1 MKPRARFLVVS
12 IFLVSLSSGF
22 AHSTV
27 TNGQT
32 RGSLTLYG
40 DVKVDESGAGGNKL
54 GSLTIVLYSQGGA
67 TIVGRTTVP
76 VNGRYRFNNVP
87 AGEYEL
93 AVEAEMAEI
102 ARLHVSVVGRPGSDY
117 QQDLEFAWKPMGSN
131 TASKPGT
138 ISAADLYQRSSAN
151 ESLFG
156 KAQQSLTGKK
166 YEEAVTLLTQVV
178 KSDPQDFQAW
188 SELGTAL
195 LLSNKKAEAEKAYEH
210 AVEVRPT
217 FKLALL
223 NLGRLRLAE
232 KKYEEAIVTL
242 TTLVQLDPGSPDGN
256 LFLGEA
262 YLQTKK
268 GSKAV
273 AYLNEAARLGRPDA
287 HLRLATL
294 YDAVGMK
301 DKAVVEYLEFLK
313 KRPDYP
319 DRKKLEKY
327 ITENTKKP

>member
-1 MKPRARFLVVS
+1 MNARARLSVIS
-12 IFLVSLSSGF
+12 IFLVSLTSGF
-22 AHSTV
+22 AHSTL
-27 TNGQT
+27 TKGQT
-32 RGSLTLYG
+32 RGSLTLFG
-40 DVKVDESGAGGNKL
+40 DVKVDESGARGNKL

-67 TIVGRTTVP
+67 TIIGRTTVP

-93 AVEAEMAEI
+93 AVEAEMSEI
-102 ARLHVSVVGRPGSDY
+102 ARLHVSVSGRPGSDY
-117 QQDLEFAWKPMGSN
+117 QQDLEFAWKPMGPN
-131 TASKPGT
+131 TSSKPAT
-138 ISAADLYQRSSAN
+138 VSAADLYQRSSAN
-151 ESLFG
+151 ESLFV
-156 KAQQSLTGKK
+156 KAQSSLNGKK

-195 LLSNKKAEAEKAYEH
+195 LLSDKKSEAEKAYEH
-210 AVEVRPT
+210 AVEARPT

-232 KKYEEAIVTL
+232 KKYDEAIVTL

-262 YLQTKK
+262 YLQIKK

-273 AYLNEAARLGRPDA
+273 SYLNEAARLGRPDA

-301 DKAVVEYLEFLK
+301 DKAVAEYQEFLK
-313 KRPDYP
+313 KRPEYP

-327 ITENTKKP
+327 IADNSKKP